1 MNESMGLLR
10 RVVLVL
16 VSLAFGSLPLWF
28 APEALAAPKTH
39 GTAAKPVPVAS
50 AAQPAPAASNGAEE
64 GPSGSAEHDAP
75 SVWKV
80 GPTTLDLGHDV
91 KLDLPSGYRFL
102 PKEYA
107 TKVLERNGN
116 YHNDNLLGLIAAS
129 SESDDW
135 FVVVTF
141 DEEGYIKD
149 DEKIDADALLSGM
162 RDGTKEM
169 NEERQQ
175 HGFKP
180 LTVEGWSDPPRY
192 DQVKH
197 ELVWALVVSDPDGK
211 SVNYN
216 TRVLGRHGYVSLD
229 LVTDPDKLAAHRS
242 DANALLAGT
251 GFAGCAR
258 YQDFDSKKDKVAE
271 YGLAGLIMAGAG
283 LGAAKLIKI
292 GLIAKFWKVILAAI
306 IAGKKAV
313 AAAVF
318 ALVAYLKRLFGK
330 KKQPETAG
338 PQP

>member
-1 MNESMGLLR
+1 MNERMGSLHR
-10 RVVLVL
+10 AVLAL
-16 VSLAFGSLPLWF
+16 VSLAAVSLTTQ
-28 APEALAAPKTH
+28 ALAVPKPHAAATKPAPAAA
-39 GTAAKPVPVAS
+39 TAE
-50 AAQPAPAASNGAEE
+50 PAPAASNGEAATEAPAQGE
-64 GPSGSAEHDAP
+64 PNAP

-80 GPTTLDLGHDV
+80 GPASLELGHDV
-91 KLDLPSGYRFL
+91 KLDLPNGYRFL

-116 YHNDNLLGLIAAS
+116 YHNENLLGLIAAS
-129 SESDDW
+129 SESEDW

-141 DEEGYIKD
+141 DAEGYIKD
-149 DEKIDADALLSGM
+149 DEKIDADVLLSGM
-162 RDGTKEM
+162 RDGTKEL

-216 TRVLGRHGYVSLD
+216 TRVLGRRGYVSLD

-251 GFAGCAR
+251 GFADGAR
-258 YQDFDSKKDKVAE
+258 YQDFDAKKDKVAE

-292 GLIAKFWKVILAAI
+292 GLIAKFWKVILAAL

-313 AAAVF
+313 AAAVI
-318 ALVAYLKRLFGK
+318 ALVAYVKRLFGK
-330 KKQPETAG
+330 KKEPEAAG